1 MRASSSQDSV
11 KERTLHVLSEIFAGS
26 SLDNVGVRLWDGTA
40 WPDERPRA
48 AVVALNHSES
58 LARMFLPG
66 TEVGLA
72 EAYLHGAFDIEGDME
87 AAFEIGDF
95 LLAHL
100 GNRKRKLK
108 LAGLLVALPGSY
120 ARSSIRRAAGEL
132 GPRTNCGSGID
143 KQRDDSIARLSRNL
157 CASGRNLRCDRE
169 RWNGRTRRT

>member
-26 SLDNVGVRLWDGTA
+26 LLDNVAVRLWDGTA
-40 WPDERPRA
+40 WPDERARS
-48 AVVALNHSES
+48 AVLSLKHSES

-72 EAYLHGAFDIEGDME
+72 EAYLHGDFDSEGDME

-100 GNRKRKLK
+100 GN
-108 LAGLLVALPGSY
+108 
-120 ARSSIRRAAGEL
+120 
-132 GPRTNCGSGID
+132 
-143 KQRDDSIARLSRNL
+143 
-157 CASGRNLRCDRE
+157 
-169 RWNGRTRRT
+169 W